1 MAFFF
6 LLQHHQIYFKLS
18 LIESSSSKTF
28 PMSFSW
34 HSHITDILHQKD
46 NHHQADL
53 IAGPSTMATGMPS
66 SNCIEVGPDG
76 RIIDGTT
83 LDATTSTDSTSKPK
97 RSKSIT
103 AINSEE
109 YCVRSDS
116 MTRST
121 HGGNHGFRT
130 PQSLSG
136 YKCKQT
142 IDPRFWRYSREH
154 SVTNTD
160 AMFKRLEK
168 IGEGSYATVLKG
180 ENRYVFCFSN
190 RLFFFEIL

>member
-1 MAFFF
+1 
-6 LLQHHQIYFKLS
+6 
-18 LIESSSSKTF
+18 
-28 PMSFSW
+28 MSFSW
-34 HSHITDILHQKD
+34 HSHITDILHP
-46 NHHQADL
+46 HSSGADM
-53 IAGPSTMATGMPS
+53 IAGPSTMPMPN
-66 SNCIEVGPDG
+66 NCIEVGPDG

-83 LDATTSTDSTSKPK
+83 LDATGANNGGSGTKPK

-116 MTRST
+116 MSRST
-121 HGGNHGFRT
+121 HGNNHGFRT

-180 ENRYVFCFSN
+180 ENR
-190 RLFFFEIL
+190 

>member
-1 MAFFF
+1 MP
-6 LLQHHQIYFKLS
+6 S
-18 LIESSSSKTF
+18 T
-28 PMSFSW
+28 
-34 HSHITDILHQKD
+34 
-46 NHHQADL
+46 
-53 IAGPSTMATGMPS
+53 AGPSTMPKNAC
-66 SNCIEVGPDG
+66 CIQVGPDG

-83 LDATTSTDSTSKPK
+83 LDATTSNSGDGPTTKQPK

-121 HGGNHGFRT
+121 HNHSGHGFRT

-180 ENRYVFCFSN
+180 ENRYVTKN
-190 RLFFFEIL
+190 ILYFVS